1 MHREDRVV
9 RYNPAQGRKNS
20 NWGRVRFD
28 YLGRM
33 IYPQA
38 PNGVEYVLADT
49 MGAELDITVAVDNT
63 AMIVDVEE
71 ELMAKLGRLWGH

>member
-1 MHREDRVV
+1 
-9 RYNPAQGRKNS
+9 
-20 NWGRVRFD
+20 
-28 YLGRM
+28 M